1 MARYASRLSY
11 GTGIV
16 DWQER
21 VDPVRLRKER
31 ADKLREVMKRNDVAV
46 LLLQREDNI
55 RYATGL
61 AGDAFQ
67 PGLRYCLFFV
77 DHETVIWE
85 HAGRQEHRDEWP
97 WIKPENWRLPR
108 CWLGGVAGEEPS
120 VETAKIYAAEI
131 LQELKDKGLAGERLG
146 VTALDGYAHRALA
159 EAGISTFDAQS
170 LLMEAR
176 EVKTSDEINCLKMI
190 TTMSDRAWYIIWE
203 SMKPGMRDID
213 LTAIGY
219 KAMIEAGAEIGGVVP
234 IFSGPST
241 MERGLAMTDR
251 FIEPGDIVYGDIT
264 NFGYLGYKCCLYR
277 TFIVGRKPNQREKDL
292 YSRLLENQDSII
304 DAIKPG
310 NTTAD
315 AAARFKPASA
325 WGYDDEDHV
334 FTIEIGHGLG
344 LYLYEPPIIN
354 RLWSLKHPQP
364 FKVGQVLAIE
374 SRDGDPGVGVRIED
388 MVVIT
393 ENGAELLSR
402 FPREELVA
410 AGVIG

>member
-11 GTGIV
+11 GTSAV

-21 VDPVRLRKER
+21 VDPNRMRKER
-31 ADKLREVMKRNDVAV
+31 AERLRRVMREHNVAV
-46 LLLQREDNI
+46 LLLQREDNL

-61 AGDAFQ
+61 PGDAFQ
-67 PGLRYCLFFV
+67 PGLRYCLFFL

-85 HAGRQEHRDEWP
+85 HAGRQELRAEWP
-97 WIKPENWRLPR
+97 WVKPENWRVPR
-108 CWLGGVAGEEPS
+108 CWLGGVAGHEAS
-120 VETAKIYAAEI
+120 VETAKLFAAEI
-131 LQELKDKGLAGERLG
+131 LQELKDKGLAGEKLG

-170 LLMEAR
+170 LLMNAR
-176 EVKTSDEINCLKMI
+176 EVKTVDEINCLKMI
-190 TTMSDRAWYIIWE
+190 TTMADRAWYILYE

-264 NFGYLGYKCCLYR
+264 NFGYLGYKVCLYR
-277 TFIVGRKPNQREKDL
+277 TFIVGRKPNQREKEL

-315 AAARFKPASA
+315 AAAHFKPAST
-325 WGYDDEDHV
+325 WGYDDEDRV

-344 LYLYEPPIIN
+344 LYLYEQPIIN